1 MADAGAI
8 PAQRP
13 PDRRRVSLHA
23 VRDGQAVRV
32 SGGDHARRGHRG
44 DRVAARHRRNPRDV
58 WRPVPPAGA
67 VHPPRGLHP
76 RGRDGD
82 RVFPGPRATGLLARA
97 QSGASRHPLLLY
109 LALHLGRRRGAMEPR
124 RQARPVTHPSKPLDR
139 SIVDG
144 PLARAVWMLAWPTM
158 LQNLIAG
165 LQGVVDHALVGHFV
179 GYAGNAAIGVAIQIF
194 IVVIVFVIS
203 VFGGMG
209 VLVARFAGANEPEK
223 VNRTVYQA
231 FLAAVALWG
240 LLLAPLGWVLAPSLL
255 GVVNAAPAVQVEALP
270 FLRIMFVGSIGML
283 RFFMVSGALRAAGD
297 ARTPLR
303 LGVLLTAMNIVCNV
317 AFITGLGPLPRLGTA
332 GATTVAGMVVSGI
345 AGYLLLSGRLP
356 VTWHRG
362 MSWRPDWRII
372 RELFRFGLPT
382 GVQGIAMNI
391 AGVLL
396 LRFIGSLAQS
406 AQAQAA
412 YAVGYTELFSFI
424 TWTSVGLMSAAAT
437 VGGQNL
443 GAGRPDRA
451 VHGVHVAAGIG
462 LGLAAAIGVLF
473 LTIPHWLLGL
483 FGMTDPVVVG
493 LGVRLL
499 RFLGV
504 SGLLVPVALTY
515 TGGLQGTGD
524 TRSPLYISIVS
535 QIVVPLG
542 LCTLFQAT
550 RGLRPAD
557 IWTAILLGHITR
569 CALSVLR
576 FRQGKW
582 RGIKVAVEPA

>member
-1 MADAGAI
+1 MPSAG
-8 PAQRP
+8 
-13 PDRRRVSLHA
+13 
-23 VRDGQAVRV
+23 
-32 SGGDHARRGHRG
+32 
-44 DRVAARHRRNPRDV
+44 
-58 WRPVPPAGA
+58 
-67 VHPPRGLHP
+67 
-76 RGRDGD
+76 
-82 RVFPGPRATGLLARA
+82 
-97 QSGASRHPLLLY
+97 
-109 LALHLGRRRGAMEPR
+109 
-124 RQARPVTHPSKPLDR
+124 SKPLDR
-139 SIVDG
+139 SIVEG

-158 LQNLIAG
+158 LQNLIGG

-194 IVVIVFVIS
+194 IVVIVFVMS
-203 VFGGMG
+203 VFSGMG
-209 VLVARFAGANEPEK
+209 VLVARFAGANERDK

-240 LLLAPLGWVLAPSLL
+240 LLLAPLGWLLAPSLL
-255 GVVNAAPAVQVEALP
+255 GVVNAAPAVQAEALP
-270 FLRIMFVGSIGML
+270 FLRIMFVGSLGML
-283 RFFMVSGALRAAGD
+283 LFFMVSGALRAAGD

-303 LGVLLTAMNIVCNV
+303 LGVLLTALNIVCNV

-332 GATTVAGMVVSGI
+332 GAAVGTTVSGIIVSGI

-372 RELFRFGLPT
+372 RELFRFGLPSY
-382 GVQGIAMNI
+382 VQGIAMTR

-424 TWTSVGLMSAAAT
+424 TWTSVGLMGAAAT
-437 VGGQNL
+437 VAGQNL
-443 GAGRPDRA
+443 GARRPERS
-451 VHGVHVAAGIG
+451 VHGVHVAAGLG

-473 LTIPHWLLGL
+473 LTIPRSLLGL

-493 LGVRLL
+493 LGAQLL
-499 RFLGV
+499 GFLSV
-504 SGLLVPVALTY
+504 SGFFVTVALTY
-515 TGGLQGTGD
+515 TGALQGTGD

-535 QIVVPLG
+535 QIAVPIG
-542 LCTLFQAT
+542 LCTLLQAM
-550 RGLRPAD
+550 RGLHPSD
-557 IWTAILLGHITR
+557 IWLAIVLGHFTR
-569 CALSVLR
+569 AALSVLR

-582 RGIKVAVEPA
+582 RHIAVDIDQGVTAT